1 MQQNLLKEYIQIILE
16 QEEAVM
22 ADEENITFGELKKAL
37 IEYIK
42 AKGKKEDIKRNK
54 EIGKKTIKLAL
65 DFIPFAGAVSNSI
78 ELLSSLM
85 TIKDEDRPQ
94 GFLGNFDLDD
104 YTSKIVDNKI
114 EAEFLKHILKVI
126 ENKNEN
132 DLVKDFNMTDEFNDF
147 LLKNYKRKVVGNK

>member
-1 MQQNLLKEYIQIILE
+1 MQQKLLKEYIQTIVE
-16 QEEAVM
+16 QEILPEDSV
-22 ADEENITFGELKKAL
+22 TFGELKNAL
-37 IEYIK
+37 IEYSK
-42 AKGKKEDIKRNK
+42 AKGKKEDINKRK

>member
-1 MQQNLLKEYIQIILE
+1 MQQKLLKEYIQTILE
-16 QEEAVM
+16 QEILPEDSV
-22 ADEENITFGELKKAL
+22 TFGELKNAL
-37 IEYIK
+37 IEYSK
-42 AKGKKEDIKRNK
+42 AKGKKEDINKRK